1 MPISPCFRIDTNEDL
16 FRFIISLQIRPSLLA
31 PQNRAFLQLTIFTL
45 LSLFKREWSPGENKK
60 DLKLILSWRIQF
72 RRLLFQ
78 QTNPMFHKKSR
89 RLQRQASFSGVASKL
104 MDATSEKSRKLSRQI
119 NKMARVQEEKE
130 LQEKREQEEAAQE
143 EKKKKEE
150 GFARSIITRK
160 LSIFGSYRRMS
171 FSTRKPVI
179 IVEVS
184 NHPPSP
190 PPPKPAPQ
198 STILTPFLQTSLFL
212 ERFSPRILTFKYVFL
227 MVDSIYF
234 FFWSLSYYGC
244 THICASS
251 FRWRKYSKKMPQIKI
266 NWPVKT
272 PLRGLSMGVARIGLL
287 AKTDYHLGEIRTSR
301 GLALGLR
308 RECKW
313 RIF

>member
-1 MPISPCFRIDTNEDL
+1 
-16 FRFIISLQIRPSLLA
+16 
-31 PQNRAFLQLTIFTL
+31 
-45 LSLFKREWSPGENKK
+45 
-60 DLKLILSWRIQF
+60 
-72 RRLLFQ
+72 
-78 QTNPMFHKKSR
+78 MFHKKSR

-190 PPPKPAPQ
+190 PPPLPLPPPKPAPQ
-198 STILTPFLQTSLFL
+198 PTILTSFLQTSLLL
-212 ERFSPRILTFKYVFL
+212 ERFSPRILTFKSVFL
-227 MVDSIYF
+227 VVDSIYF

-244 THICASS
+244 THICPSS
-251 FRWRKYSKKMPQIKI
+251 FRGRKYFKKMLQIRK
-266 NWPVKT
+266 NKLTGKNAVAWTKYGSCT
-272 PLRGLSMGVARIGLL
+272 HGVTG
-287 AKTDYHLGEIRTSR
+287 
-301 GLALGLR
+301 
-308 RECKW
+308 
-313 RIF
+313 

>member
-1 MPISPCFRIDTNEDL
+1 
-16 FRFIISLQIRPSLLA
+16 
-31 PQNRAFLQLTIFTL
+31 
-45 LSLFKREWSPGENKK
+45 
-60 DLKLILSWRIQF
+60 
-72 RRLLFQ
+72 
-78 QTNPMFHKKSR
+78 MFHKKSR

-190 PPPKPAPQ
+190 SPKPAPQ

-212 ERFSPRILTFKYVFL
+212 DRFSHEFCLSNTPYKSGKKIIVFL
-227 MVDSIYF
+227 TV
-234 FFWSLSYYGC
+234 
-244 THICASS
+244 
-251 FRWRKYSKKMPQIKI
+251 
-266 NWPVKT
+266 
-272 PLRGLSMGVARIGLL
+272 
-287 AKTDYHLGEIRTSR
+287 
-301 GLALGLR
+301 
-308 RECKW
+308 
-313 RIF
+313 

>member
-1 MPISPCFRIDTNEDL
+1 
-16 FRFIISLQIRPSLLA
+16 
-31 PQNRAFLQLTIFTL
+31 
-45 LSLFKREWSPGENKK
+45 
-60 DLKLILSWRIQF
+60 
-72 RRLLFQ
+72 
-78 QTNPMFHKKSR
+78 
-89 RLQRQASFSGVASKL
+89 
-104 MDATSEKSRKLSRQI
+104 
-119 NKMARVQEEKE
+119 MARVQEEKE

-184 NHPPSP
+184 NHPPP
-190 PPPKPAPQ
+190 PPSPLPKPAPQ

-227 MVDSIYF
+227 MVDSICF
-234 FFWSLSYYGC
+234 FFWSLSHYGY

-251 FRWRKYSKKMPQIKI
+251 FRGRKYSKKMLQIRK
-266 NWPVKT
+266 NKLTGKNAVAWTKYGSCT
-272 PLRGLSMGVARIGLL
+272 HGVTG
-287 AKTDYHLGEIRTSR
+287 
-301 GLALGLR
+301 
-308 RECKW
+308 
-313 RIF
+313 

>member
-1 MPISPCFRIDTNEDL
+1 
-16 FRFIISLQIRPSLLA
+16 
-31 PQNRAFLQLTIFTL
+31 
-45 LSLFKREWSPGENKK
+45 
-60 DLKLILSWRIQF
+60 
-72 RRLLFQ
+72 
-78 QTNPMFHKKSR
+78 MFHKKSR

-184 NHPPSP
+184 NP
-190 PPPKPAPQ
+190 PPPIPPAQTRAAIHNLNAVFTDQFVFREIFPAN
-198 STILTPFLQTSLFL
+198 FDLQI
-212 ERFSPRILTFKYVFL
+212 R
-227 MVDSIYF
+227 
-234 FFWSLSYYGC
+234 LSHG
-244 THICASS
+244 
-251 FRWRKYSKKMPQIKI
+251 
-266 NWPVKT
+266 
-272 PLRGLSMGVARIGLL
+272 
-287 AKTDYHLGEIRTSR
+287 
-301 GLALGLR
+301 
-308 RECKW
+308 
-313 RIF
+313 

>member
-1 MPISPCFRIDTNEDL
+1 
-16 FRFIISLQIRPSLLA
+16 
-31 PQNRAFLQLTIFTL
+31 
-45 LSLFKREWSPGENKK
+45 
-60 DLKLILSWRIQF
+60 
-72 RRLLFQ
+72 
-78 QTNPMFHKKSR
+78 MFHKKSR

-160 LSIFGSYRRMS
+160 LSIFGSYRKMS

-184 NHPPSP
+184 NPPPPPSP
-190 PPPKPAPQ
+190 QPKPAPQ
-198 STILTPFLQTSLFL
+198 FTILTPFLQTSLFF

-227 MVDSIYF
+227 V
-234 FFWSLSYYGC
+234 W
-244 THICASS
+244 
-251 FRWRKYSKKMPQIKI
+251 
-266 NWPVKT
+266 
-272 PLRGLSMGVARIGLL
+272 
-287 AKTDYHLGEIRTSR
+287 
-301 GLALGLR
+301 
-308 RECKW
+308 
-313 RIF
+313 

>member
-1 MPISPCFRIDTNEDL
+1 
-16 FRFIISLQIRPSLLA
+16 
-31 PQNRAFLQLTIFTL
+31 
-45 LSLFKREWSPGENKK
+45 
-60 DLKLILSWRIQF
+60 
-72 RRLLFQ
+72 
-78 QTNPMFHKKSR
+78 MFHKKSR

-119 NKMARVQEEKE
+119 NKMARVQEEKD
-130 LQEKREQEEAAQE
+130 LQERREQEEAAQQ

-184 NHPPSP
+184 NHPPFP
-190 PPPKPAPQ
+190 PTQTRAAIHNLKALFTDQFVFREIFSANFDFQIRLSHGLIVFTFSFGHYRTMDAHTYVLPVFAGESTPK
-198 STILTPFLQTSLFL
+198 
-212 ERFSPRILTFKYVFL
+212 RCYKYV
-227 MVDSIYF
+227 
-234 FFWSLSYYGC
+234 
-244 THICASS
+244 
-251 FRWRKYSKKMPQIKI
+251 KI

-272 PLRGLSMGVARIGLL
+272 SLRLSMRVARTGLL

-301 GLALGLR
+301 GACGG
-308 RECKW
+308 
-313 RIF
+313 ITQGV

>member
-1 MPISPCFRIDTNEDL
+1 
-16 FRFIISLQIRPSLLA
+16 
-31 PQNRAFLQLTIFTL
+31 
-45 LSLFKREWSPGENKK
+45 
-60 DLKLILSWRIQF
+60 
-72 RRLLFQ
+72 
-78 QTNPMFHKKSR
+78 MFHKKSR

-184 NHPPSP
+184 NHPPP
-190 PPPKPAPQ
+190 PPFPPA
-198 STILTPFLQTSLFL
+198 QTSAAIHNVNAVFTDQFVFR
-212 ERFSPRILTFKYVFL
+212 EIFSANFDFQIRVSHGLIVFTFSFGHYRTMDAHTYALPVFAGESTRKRCYKYVKKKL
-227 MVDSIYF
+227 TGKNAVA
-234 FFWSLSYYGC
+234 WTKYGSC
-244 THICASS
+244 TH
-251 FRWRKYSKKMPQIKI
+251 R
-266 NWPVKT
+266 VT
-272 PLRGLSMGVARIGLL
+272 G
-287 AKTDYHLGEIRTSR
+287 
-301 GLALGLR
+301 
-308 RECKW
+308 
-313 RIF
+313 

>member
-1 MPISPCFRIDTNEDL
+1 
-16 FRFIISLQIRPSLLA
+16 
-31 PQNRAFLQLTIFTL
+31 
-45 LSLFKREWSPGENKK
+45 
-60 DLKLILSWRIQF
+60 
-72 RRLLFQ
+72 
-78 QTNPMFHKKSR
+78 MFHKKSR

-184 NHPPSP
+184 NHPPFP
-190 PPPKPAPQ
+190 LPA
-198 STILTPFLQTSLFL
+198 QTRAAIHNLNV
-212 ERFSPRILTFKYVFL
+212 VFTDQF
-227 MVDSIYF
+227 VFREIFPANFDFQIR
-234 FFWSLSYYGC
+234 LSHG
-244 THICASS
+244 
-251 FRWRKYSKKMPQIKI
+251 
-266 NWPVKT
+266 
-272 PLRGLSMGVARIGLL
+272 
-287 AKTDYHLGEIRTSR
+287 
-301 GLALGLR
+301 
-308 RECKW
+308 
-313 RIF
+313 